1 MINYNSPVAVSGQT
15 SYVYR
20 VCGVSKYFEA
30 PAGPVQVLSDINFSV
45 LAGQTVAILGS
56 SGSGKTT
63 LLHLLGMLD
72 SPCQGN
78 IFLNNQDLALLNS
91 SEKAVL
97 RNRTI
102 GFVFQFHHLLPEFS
116 TLENVAMPGIIAGIS
131 RKESQEKA
139 ASALELVG
147 LGHRIKHRVT
157 TLSGGER
164 QRAAIA
170 RAILLK
176 PSVLLADEPTGN
188 LDEQTGANVA
198 DMLLNLNREIGMT
211 IIMVTH
217 NLELANLMQT
227 RCELRSGVLYGQNG

>member
-139 ASALELVG
+139 ALALELVG

-188 LDEQTGANVA
+188 LDEQTGASVA

-217 NLELANLMQT
+217 NLDLANLMQT

>member
-1 MINYNSPVAVSGQT
+1 MMNYNSPVAVSGQT

-131 RKESQEKA
+131 HKESQEKA

-188 LDEQTGANVA
+188 LDEQTGASVA

-217 NLELANLMQT
+217 NLDLANLMQT